1 MNRKSIAVFSFVALA
16 GFMSASASAGMYGDD
31 MAKCLVRSTTA
42 QDRGV
47 LVKWIF
53 AAAAS
58 NPEVKS
64 MVSVTERQRNK
75 LNKAIAQLFERLL
88 TDSCRKE
95 TQAAYKYEGKATI
108 SSSFNL
114 LGQVAGRELFSDP
127 NVSKSV
133 AELAQYIDQKKMND
147 LFASIDK
154 NKK

>member
-1 MNRKSIAVFSFVALA
+1 MYRRSILIVAFLA
-16 GFMSASASAGMYGDD
+16 ISGLMSTAANAGIYGDD
-31 MAKCLVRSTTA
+31 MAKCLVSSTTT
-42 QDRGV
+42 QDRSV

-64 MVSVTERQRNK
+64 MVSVTERQRDK
-75 LNKAIAQLFERLL
+75 LNKSIAKLFERLL

-127 NVSKSV
+127 NVTKSV
-133 AELAQYIDQKKMND
+133 SGLAQYIDQKKMND
-147 LFASIDK
+147 LFASVQQK
-154 NKK
+154 

>member
-1 MNRKSIAVFSFVALA
+1 MNRRSIFIVALLAISGLMSTAANA
-16 GFMSASASAGMYGDD
+16 GIYGDD
-31 MAKCLVRSTTA
+31 MAKCLVRSTTT
-42 QDRGV
+42 QDRSV

-64 MVSVTERQRNK
+64 MVSVTEHQRNK
-75 LNKAIAQLFERLL
+75 LNKSIAKLFERLL

-95 TQAAYKYEGKATI
+95 TQAAYKFEGKATI

-127 NVSKSV
+127 NVTKSV
-133 AELAQYIDQKKMND
+133 SGLAQYIDQKKMSD
-147 LFASIDK
+147 LFASAQQK
-154 NKK
+154 

>member
-1 MNRKSIAVFSFVALA
+1 MNRRSIFIVALLAISGLMSTAANA
-16 GFMSASASAGMYGDD
+16 GIYGDD
-31 MAKCLVRSTTA
+31 MAKCLVRSTTT
-42 QDRGV
+42 QDRSV

-75 LNKAIAQLFERLL
+75 LNKSIAKLFERLL

-127 NVSKSV
+127 NVTKSV
-133 AELAQYIDQKKMND
+133 SELAQYIDQKKMND
-147 LFASIDK
+147 LFASVQPK
-154 NKK
+154 

>member
-1 MNRKSIAVFSFVALA
+1 MNRKSIITFTFLALA
-16 GFMSASASAGMYGDD
+16 SFASVSAQAGIYGDD
-31 MAKCLVRSTTA
+31 MAKCLVRSTTT
-42 QDRGV
+42 QDRSV

-64 MVSVTERQRNK
+64 MVSVSEHQRNR
-75 LNKAIAQLFERLL
+75 LNKSIAKLFERLL

-127 NVSKSV
+127 NVTKSV
-133 AELAQYIDQKKMND
+133 SGLAQYIDKEKMND
-147 LFASIDK
+147 LFASV
-154 NKK
+154 KK

>member
-1 MNRKSIAVFSFVALA
+1 MYLRPILVVSFLTITGLMPTAANA
-16 GFMSASASAGMYGDD
+16 GIYGDE
-31 MAKCLVRSTTA
+31 MAKCLVSSTTT
-42 QDRGV
+42 QDRSV

-64 MVSVTERQRNK
+64 MVSVTDNQRNK
-75 LNKAIAQLFERLL
+75 LNKSIAELFERLL

-127 NVSKSV
+127 NVTKSV
-133 AELAQYIDQKKMND
+133 SGLTQYIDQEKMNK
-147 LFASIDK
+147 LFESVQQK
-154 NKK
+154 

>member
-1 MNRKSIAVFSFVALA
+1 MHRKSIVIITFVALA
-16 GFMSASASAGMYGDD
+16 GVFSASANAGVYGDD
-31 MAKCLVRSTTA
+31 MAKCLVRSTTSH
-42 QDRGV
+42 DRSE

-64 MVSVTERQRNK
+64 MVSVTERQRTK
-75 LNKAIAQLFERLL
+75 LNKSIARLFERLL

-95 TQAAYKYEGKATI
+95 TQAAYKYEGKGTI

-133 AELAQYIDQKKMND
+133 SGLTQYIDKKKMDD

-154 NKK
+154 K

>member
-1 MNRKSIAVFSFVALA
+1 MNRRSIFIVALLAISGLMSTAANA
-16 GFMSASASAGMYGDD
+16 GIYGDD
-31 MAKCLVRSTTA
+31 MAKCLVRSTTT
-42 QDRGV
+42 QDRSV

-64 MVSVTERQRNK
+64 MVSVTEHQRNK
-75 LNKAIAQLFERLL
+75 LNKSIAKLFERLL

-95 TQAAYKYEGKATI
+95 TQAAYKFEGKATI

-127 NVSKSV
+127 NVTKSV
-133 AELAQYIDQKKMND
+133 SGLAQYIDQKKMSD
-147 LFASIDK
+147 SFASAQQK
-154 NKK
+154 

>member
-1 MNRKSIAVFSFVALA
+1 MYRRSILFAAFLA
-16 GFMSASASAGMYGDD
+16 ISGLMSSAANAGIYGDD
-31 MAKCLVRSTTA
+31 MAKCLVHSTTT
-42 QDRGV
+42 QDRSV

-64 MVSVTERQRNK
+64 MVSVSERQRNK
-75 LNKAIAQLFERLL
+75 LNKSIAKLFERLL

-127 NVSKSV
+127 NVTKSV
-133 AELAQYIDQKKMND
+133 SGMAQYIDQKKMSD
-147 LFASIDK
+147 LFASTQQK
-154 NKK
+154 

>member
-1 MNRKSIAVFSFVALA
+1 MNRRSIFVVALLAITGLISTAANA
-16 GFMSASASAGMYGDD
+16 GIYGDD
-31 MAKCLVRSTTA
+31 MAKCLVRSTTT
-42 QDRGV
+42 QDRSV

-75 LNKAIAQLFERLL
+75 LNKSIAKLFERLL

-127 NVSKSV
+127 NVTKSV
-133 AELAQYIDQKKMND
+133 SGLAQYIDQKKMND
-147 LFASIDK
+147 LFASVQQK
-154 NKK
+154 

>member
-1 MNRKSIAVFSFVALA
+1 MNRRSIFIVALLAISGLMSTAANA
-16 GFMSASASAGMYGDD
+16 GIYGDD
-31 MAKCLVRSTTA
+31 MAKCLVRSTTT
-42 QDRGV
+42 QDRSV

-75 LNKAIAQLFERLL
+75 LNKSIAKLFERLL

-127 NVSKSV
+127 NVTKSV
-133 AELAQYIDQKKMND
+133 SGLAQYIDQKKMND
-147 LFASIDK
+147 LFASVQQK
-154 NKK
+154 

>member
-1 MNRKSIAVFSFVALA
+1 MNRRSIFIVALLVISGLMSTAANA
-16 GFMSASASAGMYGDD
+16 GIYGDD
-31 MAKCLVRSTTA
+31 MAKCLVRSTTT
-42 QDRGV
+42 QDRSV

-75 LNKAIAQLFERLL
+75 LNKSIAKLFERLL

-127 NVSKSV
+127 NVTKSV
-133 AELAQYIDQKKMND
+133 SGLAQYIDQKKMND
-147 LFASIDK
+147 LFASVQQK
-154 NKK
+154 

>member
-1 MNRKSIAVFSFVALA
+1 MNRRSIFIVALLVISGLMSTTANA
-16 GFMSASASAGMYGDD
+16 GIYGDD
-31 MAKCLVRSTTA
+31 MAKCLVRSTTT
-42 QDRGV
+42 QDRSV

-64 MVSVTERQRNK
+64 MVSVTEHQRNK
-75 LNKAIAQLFERLL
+75 LNKSIAKLFERLL

-95 TQAAYKYEGKATI
+95 TQAAYKFEGKATI

-127 NVSKSV
+127 NVTKSV
-133 AELAQYIDQKKMND
+133 SGLAQYIDQKKMSD
-147 LFASIDK
+147 LFASAQQK
-154 NKK
+154 

>member
-1 MNRKSIAVFSFVALA
+1 MHRKSIPVFFLLA
-16 GFMSASASAGMYGDD
+16 FISLTSVSAQAGIYGDD
-31 MAKCLVRSTTA
+31 MAKCLVRSTTER
-42 QDRGV
+42 DRGN

-58 NPEVKS
+58 NPQVKS
-64 MVSVTERQRNK
+64 MVTVTERQRNK
-75 LNKAIAQLFERLL
+75 LNKSIARLFERLL

-127 NVSKSV
+127 SVSKSV
-133 AELAQYIDQKKMND
+133 SGLAQYIDQKKMNE
-147 LFASIDK
+147 LFDSV
-154 NKK
+154 KKK

>member
-1 MNRKSIAVFSFVALA
+1 MNRKSILTLIFLALA
-16 GFMSASASAGMYGDD
+16 SFISVSAQAGIYGDD

-42 QDRGV
+42 QDRSV

-64 MVSVTERQRNK
+64 MVSVSEGQRNR
-75 LNKAIAQLFERLL
+75 LNKSIAKLFERLL

-95 TQAAYKYEGKATI
+95 TRAAYKYEGKATI

-127 NVSKSV
+127 SVTKSV
-133 AELAQYIDQKKMND
+133 SGLAQYIDQKKMND
-147 LFASIDK
+147 LFASV
-154 NKK
+154 KK

>member
-1 MNRKSIAVFSFVALA
+1 MNRRSIFIVALLAISGLMSTAANA
-16 GFMSASASAGMYGDD
+16 GIYGDD
-31 MAKCLVRSTTA
+31 MAKCLVRSTTT
-42 QDRGV
+42 QDRSV

-75 LNKAIAQLFERLL
+75 LNKSIAKLFERLL

-95 TQAAYKYEGKATI
+95 TQAAYKFEGKATI

-127 NVSKSV
+127 NVTKSV
-133 AELAQYIDQKKMND
+133 SGLAQYIDQKKMSD
-147 LFASIDK
+147 LFASAQQK
-154 NKK
+154 